1 MLFATELWLA
11 AYQLNHSPI
20 QLAIQQAIALIISI
34 QLRVTYGLRDNLVGN
49 NPGKNFGKLQGAQDR
64 RTTKDKKR
72 KFPRIIETDTP
83 N

>member
-1 MLFATELWLA
+1 MRSFTRSSNRL
-11 AYQLNHSPI
+11 SGI
-20 QLAIQQAIALIISI
+20 DSI
-34 QLRVTYGLRDNLVGN
+34 TCDLTDNLVGN

-72 KFPRIIETDTP
+72 KFPRIIETDTQ